1 MFEVLTVKLELF
13 GEVPIYF
20 GFGIQTLAAIILG
33 GLGGYDR
40 EKKLKAAGLKTHM
53 LICLGST
60 IFTAIGILVA
70 LMYGDEGDPNR
81 MAAQIVSGIGF
92 LGGGAIIR
100 GQNNVIGL
108 TSAATIWLVAAIGF
122 TIGAGFPVTAAA
134 FTIPILLVLKYI
146 SPFYKLLE
154 KDKDQEY
161 YQVEVL
167 SRGSVKRGVFGIIL
181 NDGIDIDE
189 YFEEDFDLKK
199 GKVIAT
205 AYLYAHL
212 RQIERTTSKLSDL
225 LKVDKVTYHSVVGK
239 INQSMYAHEFISEQ
253 KGENRDEDEE

>member
-1 MFEVLTVKLELF
+1 MFEVLTVKLELI
-13 GEVPIYF
+13 GEIPIYL
-20 GFGIQTLAAIILG
+20 GFGIQTITAIVLG
-33 GLGGYDR
+33 GLVGYDR

-81 MAAQIVSGIGF
+81 MSAQIVSGIGF

-134 FTIPILLVLKYI
+134 FTIPILLVLKFI

-154 KDKDQEY
+154 KESDQEY

-167 SRGSVKRGVFGIIL
+167 SRGSVKRSVFGMIL

-189 YFEEDFDLKK
+189 YFEEDFDIKK

-205 AYLYAHL
+205 VYLYAHL
-212 RQIERTTSKLSDL
+212 RQIERTTSKLNDL

-239 INQSMYAHEFISEQ
+239 INQSMKAHKFIEDH
-253 KGENRDEDEE
+253 KDEDEED

>member
-1 MFEVLTVKLELF
+1 MIDMINVKMELI
-13 GEVPIYF
+13 GEVPIYI
-20 GFGIQTLAAIILG
+20 GFGVQTLMAILLG
-33 GLGGYDR
+33 GLVGYDR

-60 IFTAIGILVA
+60 IFTSMGILVA
-70 LMYGDEGDPNR
+70 MMYGDEGDPNR

-122 TIGAGFPVTAAA
+122 TIGSGFPLTAAA
-134 FTIPILLVLKYI
+134 FTLPVLLVLKYI
-146 SPFYKLLE
+146 SPFYKFLE
-154 KDKDQEY
+154 KESDQEY

-167 SRGSVKRGVFGIIL
+167 SRGSVKRGIFGIIL
-181 NDGIDIDE
+181 NDGINIDE
-189 YFEEDFDLKK
+189 YFEEDYDVKK

-205 AYLYAHL
+205 VYLFAHL
-212 RQIERTTSKLSDL
+212 RQIERTSSKLNDL

-239 INQSMYAHEFISEQ
+239 INQSMKAHEYIVDHPDS
-253 KGENRDEDEE
+253 DEE